1 MVIGHHQV
9 DTRKRFHAVAQLS
22 LLLGI
27 LASKT
32 PLFFIG
38 CVDRS
43 RIKRYVVEK

>member
-1 MVIGHHQV
+1 MVIGHQKV

-32 PLFFIG
+32 PLFFT
-38 CVDRS
+38 VR
-43 RIKRYVVEK
+43 RVWPYRMR